1 MLRNVKTRKF
11 RFVNR
16 AVCALAA
23 LATVALPVSV
33 NGASTITNQGT
44 VHYTNE
50 AGTLMVP
57 QVASAD
63 FGLKDNPVLTVAKA
77 RNPISGPSGT
87 NVTYTLT
94 VEYPQLGGSCGD
106 DSAAQNVTLT
116 DTVPAGM
123 TFAGADGTAV
133 EYSIDGG
140 TSWTNMSATNYDGAT
155 GQIRVP
161 MGTIPECTT
170 GAAARVV
177 RFHVTVN

>member
-1 MLRNVKTRKF
+1 MLRNAKSRKLKA
-11 RFVNR
+11 VNR
-16 AVCALAA
+16 AVCGLAV
-23 LATVALPVSV
+23 LAMVAFPVTV

-44 VHYTNE
+44 VHYQNE
-50 AGTLMVP
+50 AGAAMLP
-57 QVASAD
+57 EVATAL
-63 FGLKDNPVLTVAKA
+63 FGLKDNPVLTVAKV
-77 RNPISGPSGT
+77 RSPISGPSGT

-123 TFAGADGTAV
+123 TFAGANGTAI
-133 EYSIDGG
+133 EYTVDNV
-140 TSWTNMSATNYDGAT
+140 TWTPMTATNYDGAS
-155 GQIRVP
+155 GQIRIP

-170 GAAARVV
+170 GAAARQV